1 MNAFQFFKSSG
12 RLSRGQFLLLAITVW
27 LAFYFVS
34 GLVSSNAEGVV
45 IWLIN
50 GIALMI
56 LAFSCIRRL
65 HDRNHSGW
73 WLLIVLVPVLG
84 AIWLVWQCAFRRG
97 LPQDNRWGA
106 DPLQPR
112 GDYLVV
118 R

>member
-1 MNAFQFFKSSG
+1 MNSSLFFKTNG
-12 RLSRGQFLLLAITVW
+12 RLSLGGFWLHAIVVW
-27 LAFYFVS
+27 LVFYFVC
-34 GLVSSNAEGVV
+34 GLVSSQASDVV
-45 IWLIN
+45 TWLIN
-50 GIALMI
+50 GTALTV
-56 LAFSCIRRL
+56 LAFLCIQRL

-73 WLLIVLVPVLG
+73 WLLMVLVPVLG